1 MFKSLKQ
8 KLISN
13 RNIFTLIT
21 GSVVAQLIVVLI
33 LPILTRLWSP
43 DEFGFFASFI
53 AAVSIL
59 EVLYMG
65 RFDLAL
71 MLPKKNEDAL
81 HLLYIGFFLSLIFA
95 LFSYLLLII
104 ETICR
109 FFPYQIIQNWF
120 FLIPL
125 SAVIFSVYSLMLGW
139 NNRLKKYRIMS
150 SNRVL
155 QSIFISSSQVFMGFL
170 YKISLGLIYSD
181 IIGRVIS
188 LIFIFKN
195 SNFLE
200 QKIKFNFKK
209 KITLFKRYKKFL
221 LILAPSSLINVLA
234 NQLPFLILPLI
245 FSLKITGMYFLVF
258 KLLMSP
264 ISLIGTPILEI
275 FKNKIQD
282 ASNKNE
288 KIKTIF
294 IETLKKIFLVGFGP
308 ALIFII
314 IAPKLFLFLFGQ
326 EWVDAGHYAQILTPL
341 AFIKFISSP
350 LSYILIFMEKHSLI
364 FKLQMLFLILNS
376 ISLYLSSFYL
386 SIELVLWS
394 LTLSGIM
401 FYTLLIIFSYLAL
414 DEK

>member
-81 HLLYIGFFLSLIFA
+81 HLVYIGFFLSLIFA

-109 FFPYQIIQNWF
+109 FFPYQIIQDWF

-188 LIFIFKN
+188 LIFIIKN
-195 SNFLE
+195 SNFLK

-245 FSLKITGMYFLVF
+245 FSLKITGIYFLVF

-264 ISLIGTPILEI
+264 ISLIGNPLLEI

-288 KIKTIF
+288 
-294 IETLKKIFLVGFGP
+294 
-308 ALIFII
+308 
-314 IAPKLFLFLFGQ
+314 
-326 EWVDAGHYAQILTPL
+326 
-341 AFIKFISSP
+341 
-350 LSYILIFMEKHSLI
+350 
-364 FKLQMLFLILNS
+364 
-376 ISLYLSSFYL
+376 
-386 SIELVLWS
+386 
-394 LTLSGIM
+394 
-401 FYTLLIIFSYLAL
+401 
-414 DEK
+414 